1 MDHRRRRAFLT
12 ACAGVTVGLA
22 GCSDALGGDG
32 STADAPTED
41 TTTTDDALRLQTLS
55 VGGSP
60 GGEVRVQPP
69 GDTVLLDFFATW
81 CAPCKPQ
88 MDHLREVRESFPDV
102 HMLSVTWE
110 VDEDAVAEFW
120 REYEGTWPVATDP
133 DIATGPAY
141 DVERLPTLIVF
152 DAEGTEVWRDVGL
165 SSTEDIT
172 AQLEAARE

>member
-1 MDHRRRRAFLT
+1 MYHRGRRAFLA

-22 GCSDALGGDG
+22 GCSETPGNGD
-32 STADAPTED
+32 STADTPSGD
-41 TTTTDDALRLQTLS
+41 TTTDDDALRLQTLS

-60 GGEVRVQPP
+60 GGEMRLQPP
-69 GDTVLLDFFATW
+69 GDIVLLDFFATW

-88 MDHLREVRESFPDV
+88 MDHLREVRESFPAV

-110 VDEDAVAEFW
+110 ADEDAVAEFW

-152 DAEGTEVWRDVGL
+152 DAEGAEVWRDVGL
-165 SSTEDIT
+165 SSTDDIA
-172 AQLEAARE
+172 AQLEVARE